1 MIENN
6 ENIELNEK
14 NENQNSLHS
23 NIIEQEEKVKTKNST
38 NYKSD
43 NSKKNLKNKNSK
55 KQIQIPKI
63 KITNEDIINGPICS
77 IEEIYSSS
85 ILKKDKLIIN
95 PGGLIGGREK
105 KDGVSF
111 FVLPNSS
118 FKYKDYILNLNAKN
132 EKEND
137 FYIFMIYYDVE
148 NTKYNIDFNENFSR
162 KISIHLFG
170 QMSIPIKQKEIISFG
185 DIIIELIPNLNNGLI
200 QLINLKEDRK
210 FEFEKKEK
218 IITIGKGNNC
228 KISVESKMNI
238 SKIQCTLTFSI
249 NDNAWILNDG
259 YEDKNSNNGTW
270 MVASN
275 SYPLYNNME
284 IDIFSNFLKINIY

>member
-1 MIENN
+1 M
-6 ENIELNEK
+6 
-14 NENQNSLHS
+14 
-23 NIIEQEEKVKTKNST
+23 
-38 NYKSD
+38 
-43 NSKKNLKNKNSK
+43 
-55 KQIQIPKI
+55 QIPKI
-63 KITNEDIINGPICS
+63 KVSNEDIINGPICS

-118 FKYKDYILNLNAKN
+118 FEYKDYILNLNAKN

-137 FYIFMIYYDVE
+137 YYIFMIYYDVE
-148 NTKYNIDFNENFSR
+148 NKKYNIDFNENFSR

-210 FEFEKKEK
+210 FEFEKKET

-228 KISVESKMNI
+228 KISVESKMNQ
-238 SKIQCTLTFSI
+238 STLTFSI
-249 NDNAWILNDG
+249 NDNVWIL
-259 YEDKNSNNGTW
+259 K
-270 MVASN
+270 MVMKIKILN
-275 SYPLYNNME
+275 YME
-284 IDIFSNFLKINIY
+284 ILKLNQVI